1 MPGQQGTASPLP
13 SSSSET
19 QGCLLKNNPRRQQ
32 DGAQGLPQPIRNK
45 KHPPGTKTPIRNENP
60 RQESSRGSGKGWER
74 LPPSSPWPFLN
85 IFSVACSAGLPSP
98 NCPLPWGGVCSSCV
112 PSKLCCDT
120 EPRSRACP
128 HCAPVTSSEVALQIP
143 TSCRCHKHTGKGC
156 LAQCLPP
163 AIIPTRISGWEG
175 SRTSQAT
182 AQE

>member
-1 MPGQQGTASPLP
+1 M
-13 SSSSET
+13 SSE
-19 QGCLLKNNPRRQQ
+19 K
-32 DGAQGLPQPIRNK
+32 QPSASTGWGSRAAIRNK

-143 TSCRCHKHTGKGC
+143 TSCRCHKRTGKGC

-175 SRTSQAT
+175 SKTSQAT

>member
-1 MPGQQGTASPLP
+1 MPEQQGTASPLP
-13 SSSSET
+13 SSSSES

-85 IFSVACSAGLPSP
+85 IFSVACSAGLPSL

-143 TSCRCHKHTGKGC
+143 TSCRCHKRTGKGC

-175 SRTSQAT
+175 SKTSQAT